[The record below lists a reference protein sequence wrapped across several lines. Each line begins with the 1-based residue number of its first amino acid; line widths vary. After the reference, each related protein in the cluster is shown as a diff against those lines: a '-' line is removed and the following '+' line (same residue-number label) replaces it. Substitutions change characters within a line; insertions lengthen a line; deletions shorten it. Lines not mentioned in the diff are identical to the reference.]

1 MGPNGLF
8 ANLFDGWS
16 RFFFRLCQCPFVR
29 HNLERKGNLRF
40 VKSRLP
46 LPDEILFRHKQQ
58 HPACIGYELLPKTV
72 VKVPDMVH
80 PAFMGHSI
88 MPTRKE
94 GDELLVESSSRD
106 PSTKCHPSYFQC
118 SSKRVPKDF
127 DSEKLHPSFFGK
139 RVEHVPEY
147 KLDFEI
153 EEGLL
158 CSQTLAVL

>member
-1 MGPNGLF
+1 
-8 ANLFDGWS
+8 
-16 RFFFRLCQCPFVR
+16 
-29 HNLERKGNLRF
+29 
-40 VKSRLP
+40 LP
-46 LPDEILFRHKQQ
+46 LPDEILYRIKFQ
-58 HPACIGYELLPKTV
+58 HPAHIGYNLLPKTV

-88 MPTRKE
+88 LPTRKE
-94 GDELLVESSSRD
+94 GDELLVESSSQD
-106 PSTKCHPSYFQC
+106 LSTKCHPSYFQC

-153 EEGLL
+153 EEGSL
-158 CSQTLAVL
+158 